1 MSKVF
6 LQKEFRSLIYN
17 IDEFDINH
25 TYDIYNIP
33 SILKDYFSYYKNF
46 NILYS
51 EYQSEIE
58 FTVGRKN
65 IFGYNT
71 AVQFFRP
78 KGKKVSKY
86 LIYCHGYFDH
96 SGIYGPLIS
105 LLNKN
110 DIGVI
115 LYDMPG
121 HGLTPGKMAEIN
133 DFGEYVRVLEGLIS
147 YSYEQLTKNG
157 NEVEFYLMGYSTG
170 AAVVMEYLMH
180 HDNLIKKN
188 VINKIILCSPLV
200 RVAAWNIRKFVVHLL
215 HNITYLKRNF
225 DHNTHN
231 VRFTNFIK
239 YNDPLQGK
247 YVPISWLKAM
257 SNWNERFD
265 YYGTNDKV
273 QLGILQGTHDKVV
286 DWKYNI
292 TQIMRKFPN
301 SRLQYIE
308 GAYHNLLNEDKEYLS
323 IVQNWL
329 ISFLKNS

>member
-6 LQKEFRSLIYN
+6 LHKEFRALIYN
-17 IDEFDINH
+17 IDEFDVNH
-25 TYDIYNIP
+25 TYDIYHIP
-33 SILKDYFSYYKNF
+33 PILKDYFNYYKNF

-51 EYQSEIE
+51 DYKTEIE
-58 FTVGRKN
+58 FTIGRKN
-65 IFGYNT
+65 LFGYNT
-71 AVQFFRP
+71 AVQLYKP

-110 DIGVI
+110 DIGII

-147 YSYEQLTKNG
+147 YSYEQLAKND
-157 NEVEFYLMGYSTG
+157 NNIEFYLMGYSTG

-180 HDNLIKKN
+180 HDKLIKKN
-188 VINKIILCSPLV
+188 VINKTVLCSPLV
-200 RVAAWNIRKFVVHLL
+200 RVAAYNIRKFIINLL
-215 HNITYLKRNF
+215 NNITYLKRNF

-231 VRFTNFIK
+231 VKFSHFIK

-247 YVPISWLKAM
+247 YIPISWIKAM
-257 SNWNERFD
+257 SNWNERFT
-265 YYGTNDKV
+265 YYGVNDKV
-273 QLGILQGTHDKVV
+273 QMGIMQGTKDIVV

-292 TQIMRKFPN
+292 NQIMRKFPN
-301 SRLQYIE
+301 CRLQYIE
-308 GAYHNLLNEDKEYLS
+308 EAYHNLLNEDKEYLS

-329 ISFLKNS
+329 IGFLKD